1 MEQWDWEH
9 LVLGAVLQQQVY
21 QLRTLSA
28 IIDSLSCS
36 CAVVV
41 HSGTSVL
48 TARFGFLLVPPYR
61 PLDNNAGPIDVIII
75 TICVVHNTVLYCI

>member
-1 MEQWDWEH
+1 VG
-9 LVLGAVLQQQVY
+9 LGAPSSGAVLQQQVY

-36 CAVVV
+36 CALVV